1 MRKISSLGF
10 LLSGLQLS
18 QAINVY
24 LYPPQPF
31 LRSTL
36 SPDDA
41 SSALSR
47 HLGLESFEPLRDAST
62 ATYSEENFV
71 GQGSSNALLLTLE
84 ELDAKAVLPDSLKPS
99 FKLSIPPSSSISS
112 LTSVITT
119 YLHRAKHSYN
129 SVYDSYPHFTEIH
142 DLQSFFD
149 KAHSSAFA
157 ALELHDLAE
166 IRSKY
171 GPESENY
178 ILAADMTRAFLQ
190 HALSQSEDGTLQIAV
205 LTYSPFTS
213 ISYSKREFSPR
224 ASQAPFPPP
233 QEPIG
238 SVSTCF
244 TTEDACINGTTSC
257 SGRGQCVGATKAG
270 RTCYIC
276 ACGKTTTGQGNGIKT
291 EIWVGESCERKDV
304 SGPFVLL
311 TGTAVTLILL
321 VVGSVSLLYGVGTVE
336 LPSTLMGGAINAK
349 KD

>member
-178 ILAADMTRAFLQ
+178 ILAADMTRAFL
-190 HALSQSEDGTLQIAV
+190 LSVYFHFLFETGIQ
-205 LTYSPFTS
+205 
-213 ISYSKREFSPR
+213 
-224 ASQAPFPPP
+224 PP
-233 QEPIG
+233 
-238 SVSTCF
+238 S
-244 TTEDACINGTTSC
+244 
-257 SGRGQCVGATKAG
+257 
-270 RTCYIC
+270 
-276 ACGKTTTGQGNGIKT
+276 
-291 EIWVGESCERKDV
+291 
-304 SGPFVLL
+304 L
-311 TGTAVTLILL
+311 TGTISSAARTNRLGLHVLHHRGCLHQRYDLMFWERPMRRCYQSWADLL
-321 VVGSVSLLYGVGTVE
+321 HLC
-336 LPSTLMGGAINAK
+336 MW
-349 KD
+349 KDDHRAGKWDKDRDLGRRKL